1 MNERSEKI
9 QVDQL
14 ILDVKHIST
23 HILHKEGVSW
33 LR

>member
-1 MNERSEKI
+1 MAI
-9 QVDQL
+9 DVDQL
-14 ILDVKHIST
+14 ILDIKHIST